1 MDEKYSISQFNYLLD
16 SFFEHNKQIIKN
28 VKKVFDILFVN
39 VYTIYSDPRVKF
51 CLIYLIL
58 S

>member
-28 VKKVFDILFVN
+28 VKKVFDISLGN
-39 VYTIYSDPRVKF
+39 VYTVYSDPSVKNA
-51 CLIYLIL
+51 
-58 S
+58 